1 MALPPAVTK
10 LCDFHQGMILVTG
23 STGTGKSTTLAA
35 MIDHLN
41 QTRRLNIISLEDP
54 IEFVHRSKNSQVI
67 QRELGTH
74 IPSFAE
80 GVRAAMRED
89 PDVILVG
96 ELRDAETITMAMTAA
111 ETGHLVLGT
120 LHTTSAVKTIDRI
133 IDALPVEE
141 REQTKSFL
149 SQSLLAVVT
158 QVLVK
163 TVDGRGRKAICEVL
177 MMTKAIAKLIQ
188 SEQSHQIP
196 TQMQMGK
203 DLGMTLLDQA
213 LLAAIA
219 AREID
224 PDDAYNYAMEKKA
237 FQKYVARARACC
249 RRSISRARMT
259 LPRRL
264 RRLLPETS
272 DMAEIDTYLNEIL
285 ERRGSDLHFIAGDPP
300 RASALWRPDIAP
312 ARKAGAGARQTSA
325 LRDHAQA
332 CRRALR
338 IEGRCGLRLYLRRQ
352 WPLPGQRD
360 AADQRHGGGVP
371 RDSVQGAVDGRAEVA
386 GIRAPDVPRQ
396 QRAHPGDWARPARV
410 NRQLSPR

>member
-1 MALPPAVTK
+1 MARIDAFLKLGTQQGCSDVHLAVGVPPMLRLHGDLLPIKFRELRAVELEGYIVEILTHSQSEHFSKGHDLDFSYVSTEGGRFRVNVYRKDTGIGATFRSIPAEVPTLEKLALPPIVAK
-10 LCDFHQGMILVTG
+10 LCDFHQGMVLVTG

-54 IEFVHRSKNSQVI
+54 IEFVHPSKNSQVI

-96 ELRDAETITMAMTAA
+96 ELRDAETISMAMTAA

-120 LHTTSAVKTIDRI
+120 LHTTSAVKTIDRV

-149 SQSLLAVVT
+149 AQSLLAVVT

-163 TVDGRGRKAICEVL
+163 TADGHGRKAICEVL

-188 SEQSHQIP
+188 TDQTHQIP
-196 TQMQMGK
+196 TQLQTGR
-203 DLGMTLLDQA
+203 DLGMQLLDQA

-219 AREID
+219 ARSVD
-224 PDDAYNYAMEKKA
+224 PDDAYNYAIEKRA
-237 FQKYVARARACC
+237 FQKYVTDT
-249 RRSISRARMT
+249 SM
-259 LPRRL
+259 LPKM
-264 RRLLPETS
+264 
-272 DMAEIDTYLNEIL
+272 D
-285 ERRGSDLHFIAGDPP
+285 
-300 RASALWRPDIAP
+300 
-312 ARKAGAGARQTSA
+312 
-325 LRDHAQA
+325 
-332 CRRALR
+332 
-338 IEGRCGLRLYLRRQ
+338 
-352 WPLPGQRD
+352 LPGPTPVPTSNS
-360 AADQRHGGGVP
+360 AA
-371 RDSVQGAVDGRAEVA
+371 
-386 GIRAPDVPRQ
+386 
-396 QRAHPGDWARPARV
+396 
-410 NRQLSPR
+410 